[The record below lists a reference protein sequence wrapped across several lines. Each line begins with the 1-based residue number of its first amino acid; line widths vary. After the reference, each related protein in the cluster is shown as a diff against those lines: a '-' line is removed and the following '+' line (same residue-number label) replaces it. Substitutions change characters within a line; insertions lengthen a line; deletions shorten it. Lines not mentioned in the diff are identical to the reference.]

1 MGGYITHDGPVDVED
16 YQIVRKASEEHPDSG
31 VNQPQQVDSDSP
43 ILRRV
48 GTDKIAGRPKN
59 AGELHFSSL
68 HTLGNI
74 ISHPKYLDKP
84 ISDSPLARTR
94 LLLPGEWSR
103 S

>member
-1 MGGYITHDGPVDVED
+1 MGGYITHDGPADVEE
-16 YQIVRKASEEHPDSG
+16 YQVIRKASEEHSNPA
-31 VNQPQQVDSDSP
+31 VNHPQHVDGDSP
-43 ILRRV
+43 NLRRV

-59 AGELHFSSL
+59 AGELQFSSFR
-68 HTLGNI
+68 TLGNI
-74 ISHPKYLDKP
+74 ISHPRYLDKP